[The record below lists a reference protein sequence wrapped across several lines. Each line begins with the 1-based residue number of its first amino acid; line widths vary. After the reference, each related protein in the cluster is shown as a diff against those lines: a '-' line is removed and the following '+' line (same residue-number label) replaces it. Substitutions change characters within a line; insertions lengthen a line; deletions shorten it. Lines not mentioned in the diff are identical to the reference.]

1 MTSSSRVLRVLF
13 LVLLLVLVPVTAAMA
28 AEPVLRGTGIVHRD
42 SSGQATWYGSYR
54 TFAGSSVV
62 GGPSHAAYCVDA
74 GLDSPFAA
82 LFDEA
87 PERLVEAPQAAWAL
101 HTWSRSSD
109 PDEQAALSAFLRDH
123 VAIPHRHAVEPLPL
137 EDLGPRFAGAAA
149 RFTELSRD
157 ARSFAGPY
165 SLRVDVDREDTS
177 AEAPRPVTLSVTVVG
192 REGLPVPDAAV
203 DLTVR
208 GGSAPDSTLHTGRT
222 ALAIPVEPDPG
233 VTGLDVEVLVTDL
246 ASTEVEFHEAD
257 RRARDRTQN
266 VVTAAP
272 GTALHQNLFIDLEDR
287 DTSTVVEGG
296 AAEPIGGTEAGGEE
310 READA
315 EDGAE
320 VGGGAAGGDE
330 PAAPRPTAARPS
342 GTEATPVPAQ
352 TREPEASDEPVATA
366 EPVEE
371 PTTPEF
377 SPTPGTSPAVT
388 APATSVPSV
397 SRPVTT
403 PTVTV
408 PGTPAPSSPGTARP
422 SPTRTAESSPPTPT
436 AGATE
441 DSSPEETTG
450 TDAPTPSD
458 EAPGP
463 GTSTPV
469 AETTPSPAHTVEPPG
484 DGSTSETPE
493 EAASS
498 SAVSAVVT
506 SSATDESVPP
516 ASSEAN
522 GATEATDATART
534 GDAPETG
541 TLPRTGVGSRTLVA
555 AALLLIGAGVAALV
569 LSSRRR

>member
-165 SLRVDVDREDTS
+165 SLRVDVDREDSS

-208 GGSAPDSTLHTGRT
+208 GGSAPDSTLHTDRT

-296 AAEPIGGTEAGGEE
+296 AAEPIGGTEAEGS
-310 READA
+310 
-315 EDGAE
+315 
-320 VGGGAAGGDE
+320 AAGEDE
-330 PAAPRPTAARPS
+330 PAAPRPTTARPS
-342 GTEATPVPAQ
+342 GTEATPEPAA
-352 TREPEASDEPVATA
+352 TREPEATAEPEASDEPVESASP
-366 EPVEE
+366 EESVPVEE

-377 SPTPGTSPAVT
+377 SPTPGTSSSVTTPGTSSPSESRPVTPPAVT
-388 APATSVPSV
+388 APEAS
-397 SRPVTT
+397 
-403 PTVTV
+403 
-408 PGTPAPSSPGTARP
+408 
-422 SPTRTAESSPPTPT
+422 
-436 AGATE
+436 
-441 DSSPEETTG
+441 
-450 TDAPTPSD
+450 TPSD